1 MLQLKN
7 VRLSYPA
14 LFAPSAFGD
23 GEPKFNATFLIEKDS
38 EQHKALMAE
47 IRSVATAAFGERAK
61 DIVMKQDASQRKLV
75 KDGDGADGLT
85 QDGEPKDGYAGHIA
99 IKASNK
105 AMPKVV
111 GRQRQPLTEADGI
124 PYGGCYV
131 NAQIDIWP
139 QDNKYGKFLNVKLL
153 AVQFWADGDSFG
165 GGARADLD
173 AFEDGDGGGPD
184 GADSG
189 AAW

>member
-1 MLQLKN
+1 MIVLKN

-47 IRSVATAAFGERAK
+47 IRKIATDAFGERAR
-61 DIVMKQDASQRKLV
+61 DIVGKQEASQRKLV
-75 KDGDGADGLT
+75 KDGDGPDGKN
-85 QDGEPKDGYAGHIA
+85 QDGEEKDGYAGHVA

-105 AMPKVV
+105 AAPKVV

-139 QDNKYGKFLNVKLL
+139 QDNKYGKFLNCKLL
-153 AVQFWADGDSFG
+153 AVQFWEDGDSFG

-173 AFEDGDGGGPD
+173 AFDADDGGDVGGGD
-184 GADSG
+184 